1 MVPRLK
7 QVYHDEVVPALQKR
21 FHYRNRMQV
30 PRVEKIVLNMG
41 VGEAIQN
48 PRSLEA
54 AAEDLM
60 RITGQKSSVRKAKQ
74 SISNFKLRAGTPI
87 GCMVTLR
94 GIRMYEFLDRL
105 ANFTI
110 PRIRDFRGLSVRSFD
125 GRGNYSFGVQEQI
138 VFPEIDYDKIDKI
151 RGLNVTIVTT
161 AWTDEEA
168 LELLRGLGMPFRA

>member
-7 QVYHDEVVPALQKR
+7 QMYNDEVVPALQKR
-21 FHYRNRMQV
+21 FGYPNRMQV
-30 PRVEKIVLNMG
+30 PKVEKILLNMG

-48 PRSLEA
+48 PKSLEA
-54 AAEDLM
+54 AAADLSV
-60 RITGQKSSVRKAKQ
+60 ITGQKPSMRRAKQ

-94 GIRMYEFLDRL
+94 GTRMYEFLDRL
-105 ANFTI
+105 ANFSI
-110 PRIRDFRGLSVRSFD
+110 PRIRDFRGLSSRSFD

-138 VFPEIDYDKIDKI
+138 IFPEIDYDKIDKI

-161 AWTDEEA
+161 AQTDEEA
-168 LELLRGLGMPFRA
+168 LELLRGLGMPFRE